1 MKVTDFC
8 SAIGAS
14 SNLYYNFMH
23 KHGTMKGA
31 DFAAYPAACSYFQ
44 KREDAG
50 LKPPTKKQKTKDDD
64 KGKSET
70 TKDDKLNLCDVHSDG
85 RRLTITSRKTTELLT
100 KILQG
105 EETDSVPRLRHL
117 RRHPPQNNRLPQKYP
132 TSPKHNFPAI
142 YTPNC
147 TLKTHQKEFLPPN
160 SNLSAAKKT

>member
-1 MKVTDFC
+1 
-8 SAIGAS
+8 
-14 SNLYYNFMH
+14 MH

-70 TKDDKLNLCDVHSDG
+70 TKDDKLNLCDVHSD
-85 RRLTITSRKTTELLT
+85 
-100 KILQG
+100 G